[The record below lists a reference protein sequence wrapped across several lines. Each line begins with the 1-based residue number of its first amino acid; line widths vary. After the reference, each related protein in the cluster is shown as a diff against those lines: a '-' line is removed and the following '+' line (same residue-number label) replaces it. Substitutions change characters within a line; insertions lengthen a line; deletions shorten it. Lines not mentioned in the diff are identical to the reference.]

1 MPSAPFLPTTDL
13 ATFCGKPGNRV
24 YVGRSFCTWRVT
36 SGAHGSISWGKPA
49 DRDVAEMCR
58 VFDAIL
64 HSPLAGHPS
73 IIDTR
78 SVESLSI
85 DAFELLV
92 KTLTERRGDWHPR
105 AGRQALVHSAGFSGA
120 LVLGALQM
128 TAAEYELRFFEDPR
142 EAFGWAGA
150 ASVAPDVAALR
161 ASLLEP
167 ADVVRR
173 VRVALDGEKE
183 PVCAAQLARALGLST
198 RSLQRHLA
206 AAGTSIRAERAAH
219 LLARAERLLEGT
231 DHDLAAIA
239 AMLGLSSAARLV
251 ALFRAERNTTP
262 GEWRRA
268 ATSRR
273 SPSASAGRSRR
284 RRSASAPA

>member
-1 MPSAPFLPTTDL
+1 MPHAPFIPTSDVT
-13 ATFCGKPGNRV
+13 AFCSKPGARV
-24 YVGRSFCTWRVT
+24 YVRRSFCTWRSK

-49 DRDVAEMCR
+49 DQDIAEMCR

-78 SVESLSI
+78 SVESLTL
-85 DAFELLV
+85 DAFELFV
-92 KTLTERRGDWHPR
+92 KTLTERRGDWRPR
-105 AGRQALVHSAGFSGA
+105 AGRQAIVHSAGFSGA

-128 TAAEYELRFFEDPR
+128 TAAEYEIRFFEAPG
-142 EAFGWAGA
+142 EAFAWAGA
-150 ASVAPDVAALR
+150 AADEHAVAALR

-173 VRVALDGEKE
+173 VRVALDAEKA
-183 PVCAAQLARALGLST
+183 PLSAAQLARALGLST

-206 AAGTSIRAERAAH
+206 AAGTSIRAERTAH
-219 LLARAERLLEGT
+219 LLAHAERLLAGT

-239 AMLGLSSAARLV
+239 AMLGLRSAARLV

-268 ATSRR
+268 AR
-273 SPSASAGRSRR
+273 
-284 RRSASAPA
+284 